1 MGDKGITAPSAEPT
15 AADSGRPR
23 KVLVTAAGGHQGKL
37 LVPKLAAEGFDIRA
51 MRASAGKEQELLDL
65 GASEVV
71 VADLSDIDS
80 YAEALDGIDAVYH
93 IGPGA
98 NHTEQEMGDALIEA
112 ATRTGVEHVVLS
124 SVLHPIIPILQHLI
138 KRDLEVQLIESGLNF
153 TVLKPCDFMMPEQ
166 YSLPAFEAGI
176 FPAFW
181 PLEEPRRGSLIALDD
196 LTDVAAKVIKE
207 GAHHYFASYE
217 LVGPD
222 KLTASEV
229 ADTLSRVTGKH
240 VTAVEWKPDDMLQHM
255 FGDDR
260 TSPEAQHQLSV
271 ISSVSQ
277 WYGKHSFIGN
287 SNVLAW
293 LLGRAPTSYQ
303 EFVTKAF
310 TEYQSRT
317 AVAE

>member
-1 MGDKGITAPSAEPT
+1 MTALVVAGDLKRSYEIRQGWFRKPAHLHAVGGISFELDQGRTLAVVGESGCGKSTLARLVTLIEEPT
-15 AADSGRPR
+15 AGT
-23 KVLVTAAGGHQGKL
+23 L
-37 LVPKLAAEGFDIRA
+37 
-51 MRASAGKEQELLDL
+51 
-65 GASEVV
+65 
-71 VADLSDIDS
+71 
-80 YAEALDGIDAVYH
+80 ALDGIDAVYH